1 MSKYITLSSDYHVL
15 CLNENGEIEKQL
27 QADDPVFE
35 KAIGKMIESFNEAR
49 LEQYLDD
56 DMAKKCLG
64 YTVKDKIRSI
74 RMQFAGK
81 KDEDDNPYIKIITE
95 THPRTLVMTKKVRAF
110 LDDYIS
116 AQFCD
121 GWGEGFFYPYNS
133 FQIGQM
139 RLAVE

>member
-64 YTVKDKIRSI
+64 YTVKDKIRFQMNGI
-74 RMQFAGK
+74 TFFHFHIWYFAK
-81 KDEDDNPYIKIITE
+81 PHFI
-95 THPRTLVMTKKVRAF
+95 F
-110 LDDYIS
+110 
-116 AQFCD
+116 
-121 GWGEGFFYPYNS
+121 
-133 FQIGQM
+133 
-139 RLAVE
+139 

>member
-15 CLNENGEIEKQL
+15 CLNENGEIEKRL

-49 LEQYLDD
+49 LERYLDD

-81 KDEDDNPYIKIITE
+81 KDECGNPYVKIIVE
-95 THPRTLVMTKKVRAF
+95 THPRALVMRSARLSMT
-110 LDDYIS
+110 IS
-116 AQFCD
+116 ARSFATD
-121 GWGEGFFYPYNS
+121 GAKGFS
-133 FQIGQM
+133 T
-139 RLAVE
+139 RATVSRSTR